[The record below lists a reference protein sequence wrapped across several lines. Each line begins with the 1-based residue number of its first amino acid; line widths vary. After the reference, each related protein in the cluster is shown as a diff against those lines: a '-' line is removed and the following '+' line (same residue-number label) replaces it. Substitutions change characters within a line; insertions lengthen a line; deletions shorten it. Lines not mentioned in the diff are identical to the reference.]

1 MRILKLLNKIFLSI
15 LLIFLIFVR
24 SSYSEEQPVDIWNI
38 DKSKINQSNK
48 NDTEDINKKYKNENL
63 NQISTLDIINLEP
76 QSSIE
81 EVKLDQNL
89 NSKKIKILGLYDPED
104 FGLTINMWSNSNGDQ
119 LKNIFGKLNK
129 MDLSNDAINLMN
141 ISLLTNAYHPQ
152 KNISEEE
159 FIEIKSEWLIKNSDL
174 DLIEKYLIKNQI
186 FDSHPKLTKYLV
198 DQHLSNA
205 NIKKACEIFSENKEP
220 INDNYLSKF
229 NIYCMIKTG
238 KNEEAQLILD
248 LKKELGFK
256 DVYFENKISY
266 LFGYSSEIDETISE
280 KSILDFHLAHQ
291 TNPKFFFEPKENTD
305 KLVWRYLSS
314 FNLLGSY
321 KEIDISELDK
331 ISTLEKATHDKNY
344 SEQELFELYKRFQ
357 FNFNQLLNV
366 RDVLQSLSN
375 IEARALLYQKILLES
390 EKEEKLKLLKILK
403 QTFKEDD
410 LENAFDEELKKFL
423 NAMDPSDIPDNL
435 TSFYY
440 TNIEI
445 KKKNEKKIKFNKD
458 VMHQSKLIN
467 YFNGNYSKSKL
478 EKDLENF
485 LKKIKKGK
493 KYSFSKK
500 DQIFLESL
508 KSDGV
513 EVPRKYDDFYEI
525 NQSEIPSD
533 IQVLINNDEKG
544 AALLRIIEVI
554 GQDDLDR
561 MDDDTIYFIIA
572 TLNQLNID
580 QIRNEILLKVLP
592 LKV

>member
-1 MRILKLLNKIFLSI
+1 MRILKLLNKILLSI
-15 LLIFLIFVR
+15 LIIFIIFVR

-38 DKSKINQSNK
+38 DKSKIDQSNK
-48 NDTEDINKKYKNENL
+48 NDTGDINQKFKNENL
-63 NQISTLDIINLEP
+63 NQISTLKTINLEP
-76 QSSIE
+76 QNSIE
-81 EVKLDQNL
+81 QVEFDQNL

-104 FGLTINMWSNSNGDQ
+104 FGLSLNMWSNSDGDQ
-119 LKNIFGKLNK
+119 LKNIFAKLNK
-129 MDLSNDAINLMN
+129 MNLSKDAKKLMN
-141 ISLLTNAYHPQ
+141 VSLLTNAYHPQ

-159 FIEIKSEWLIKNSDL
+159 FVEIKSEWLIKNSDL
-174 DLIEKYLIKNQI
+174 NLIEKYLIKNQI
-186 FDSHPKLTKYLV
+186 FDTHSKLTKYLL
-198 DQHLSNA
+198 DQHLSNG
-205 NIKKACEIFSENKEP
+205 NLDKVCKIFSEYKEP

-229 NIYCMIKTG
+229 NIYCMIR
-238 KNEEAQLILD
+238 NEKDEDAQLILD

-256 DVYFENKISY
+256 DIYFEKKISY
-266 LFGYSSEIDETISE
+266 LLGYSSEIDQTISE
-280 KSILDFHLAHQ
+280 KSVLDFHLAHQ

-305 KLVWRYLSS
+305 KLIWKYLSS

-321 KEIDISELDK
+321 KEIDISKLDK

-357 FNFNQLLNV
+357 FNLNQLLNV
-366 RDVLQSLSN
+366 RDFLKSLSN
-375 IEARALLYQKILLES
+375 IEARALVYQKILLES
-390 EKEEKLKLLKILK
+390 EKVEKLKLLKILK
-403 QTFKEDD
+403 ESFKKDD
-410 LENAFDEELKKFL
+410 LENAFDKELKKFL

-445 KKKNEKKIKFNKD
+445 NKEDEKEIKFNKD

-467 YFNGNYSKSKL
+467 YFSGNYSKSKL
-478 EKDLENF
+478 EKDLKNF
-485 LKKIKKGK
+485 LKKIKKEK
-493 KYSFSKK
+493 KYTFSKK

-508 KSDGV
+508 ESDGV
-513 EVPRKYDDFYEI
+513 DVPKKYNDLYKI

-533 IQVLINNDEKG
+533 IQVMINNDEKG

-554 GQDDLDR
+554 GQDDLER

-572 TLNQLNID
+572 TLNKLNID
-580 QIRNEILLKVLP
+580 QIRNQILLKVLP